1 MALVF
6 LDIDKKHFNKFQEF
20 MGSLPEDEA
29 YFVEAED
36 PADFSESVQKMIL
49 RKIQKEFDIDEN
61 ELIDK
66 LNEFNDLEDEDFDD
80 EFDEDE
86 DFENNDEYNLLDA
99 SGEVIKFEVEAMDIV
114 GYFPDIDSA
123 LFNDDYKFVTV
134 EFENGVIASKEFVS
148 KRLADYLLN
157 TNFFFYED
165 AIVIEEITIEAISNA
180 VKELAERGYIED
192 VFEFEDED
200 KDEDDFEDF
209 TKN

>member
-6 LDIDKKHFNKFQEF
+6 LDIDKKHFKKFEAF

-36 PADFSESVQKMIL
+36 PEDFSESVQKMIL
-49 RKIQKEFDIDEN
+49 RKIQKEFDLDED

-66 LNEFNDLEDEDFDD
+66 LNEFNNLDDDDFED
-80 EFDEDE
+80 EFDEDD

-114 GYFPDIDSA
+114 GYFPDIDAA

-134 EFENGVIASKEFVS
+134 EFENGVVASKEFVS
-148 KRLADYLLN
+148 KRLADYLLSAN
-157 TNFFFYED
+157 SFFYED
-165 AIVIEEITIEAISNA
+165 AIVVNEISIEAMSNA
-180 VKELAERGYIED
+180 IKELAERGYIED